1 MCYNKQMDINTI
13 INLIPILAIGIL
25 SGSLN
30 SVAGGGSFFSL
41 PVLLATGLPPV
52 NAQVTNH
59 LGLLPANAM
68 ALIPFKK
75 RIYKLRYRLLKAIL
89 FCTAA
94 GIAGGFTLILFP
106 PTVFE
111 NIVPFLVLIAT
122 TLYWLEPK
130 LKKILN
136 KIAESNQ
143 SYSTSLVRTFQVIV
157 AFYCGYFGAGV
168 GFLFLLAFAL
178 EGYDEL
184 IDTQCM
190 KNTIVSII
198 GVLVLFVFIWS
209 GGISWVTGL
218 TLFVGAAIG
227 GFCGGQIINHIPQK
241 ILRTM
246 IICVGIGLAIGYF
259 TLY

>member
-1 MCYNKQMDINTI
+1 MDIETL
-13 INLIPILAIGIL
+13 INLAPILAIGL
-25 SGSLN
+25 LAGSLN

-41 PVLLATGLPPV
+41 PVLLAAGLPPV
-52 NAQVTNH
+52 TAQVTNH
-59 LGLLPANAM
+59 LGLLPANGM
-68 ALIPFKK
+68 ALLPFKN

-89 FCTAA
+89 YCTAA

-111 NIVPFLVLIAT
+111 NIVPFLVLAAT

-130 LKKILN
+130 LKKILK
-136 KIAESNQ
+136 KIAQSNET
-143 SYSTSLVRTFQVIV
+143 YSISLVRSLQIIV

-190 KNTIVSII
+190 KNTVVSII
-198 GVLVLFVFIWS
+198 GILVLFVFIWG
-209 GGISWVTGL
+209 GGISWTIGL
-218 TLFVGAAIG
+218 TLFLGSAIG
-227 GFCGGQIINHIPQK
+227 GFAGGKIIESIPQK

-246 IICVGIGLAIGYF
+246 IICVGVGLAIGYF
-259 TLY
+259 TFY